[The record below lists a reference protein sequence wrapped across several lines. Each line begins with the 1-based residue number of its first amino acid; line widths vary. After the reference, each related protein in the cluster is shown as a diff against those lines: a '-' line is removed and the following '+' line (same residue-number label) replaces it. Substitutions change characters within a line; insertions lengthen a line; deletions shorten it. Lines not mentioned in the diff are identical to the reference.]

1 MALKRAILEM
11 GAGTALHG
19 GDYTK
24 AATRAVDDAIHH
36 SSLTFLRSL
45 NIKPSDMHVT
55 VTIGVQEPDRVDIE
69 AVKSKLPHGQVTVN
83 VKKGGLNV
91 PDPEGNDLTVIA
103 SAAIEARIDV

>member
-1 MALKRAILEM
+1 M
-11 GAGTALHG
+11 
-19 GDYTK
+19 Y
-24 AATRAVDDAIHH
+24 
-36 SSLTFLRSL
+36 
-45 NIKPSDMHVT
+45 VT